1 MEVYSKFEYYFVN
14 KIDYGEFKKL
24 KARKLKLFGFK
35 ISKLQIQVFN
45 VFISF
50 IGWIFQNYFY

>member
-50 IGWIFQNYFY
+50 IG